1 MACDLYEARLG
12 LVQNGAQRL
21 GIHIINTKAG
31 DAAALQSD
39 TMADRVLCDVPCS
52 GLGILRRKPELRYK
66 DDLGLSALPELQYR
80 ILCRAASF
88 VRSGGR
94 LLYSTCTLHPREN
107 HDNVQR
113 FLAEHEDFVPCP
125 LSLPEGMTR
134 GISEPDNE
142 LTLLPPL
149 HGTDGFFI
157 SMFQRK

>member
-66 DDLGLSALPELQYR
+66 DDLGLSALPDLQYR

-94 LLYSTCTLHPREN
+94 LLYSTCTLRSLTG
-107 HDNVQR
+107 VFCQKFRQR
-113 FLAEHEDFVPCP
+113 A
-125 LSLPEGMTR
+125 
-134 GISEPDNE
+134 IS
-142 LTLLPPL
+142 
-149 HGTDGFFI
+149 I
-157 SMFQRK
+157 